1 MTARASTGAPP
12 RVIVT
17 GSVAYDYLMSF
28 PGKFMDVIVPDRM
41 QRISV
46 SFLVDE
52 MRRVR
57 GGVAPNIA
65 YGMSLLGV
73 RAHVMATAG
82 QDAVD
87 YRSWLE
93 SEGVDVSLLEIDQDV
108 FTASFFVSTDL
119 DQNQI
124 ATFYAGAMAR
134 ASRLGFA
141 NLDRSALE
149 LVLIS
154 PNDPAAMA
162 RYADECRTLRI
173 PFVYDPSQQV
183 ARLSGEE
190 LLAGLEGA
198 EVLIGNEYEFGVIE
212 KKTGLSESSLLD
224 KVPVVVVTRGEQGS
238 TITVRGGGAKVLGV
252 STTHQIPPATL
263 RTTAL
268 DPTGVGDA
276 YRAGLV
282 AARLARLP
290 WDAAGKVGSLAA
302 VYALET
308 LGPQPRRYSIDDFL
322 VRYAESFGQSE
333 ADAVGA
339 RLAPPI

>member
-1 MTARASTGAPP
+1 MSQTSAP
-12 RVIVT
+12 RVVVT

-28 PGKFMDVIVPDRM
+28 PGRFVDVIVPDRM

-52 MRRVR
+52 MRRVP
-57 GGVAPNIA
+57 GGCGANIA

-73 RAHVMATAG
+73 RPHLMATG
-82 QDAVD
+82 GRDATD

-93 SEGVDVSLLEIDQDV
+93 KEGVDVSLLALEEDV

-134 ASRLGFA
+134 ASRLSFHDV
-141 NLDRSALE
+141 DRSQLA

-154 PNDPAAMA
+154 PNDPGAMA
-162 RYADECRTLRI
+162 RYAEECRELRV

-183 ARLSGEE
+183 ARLSAEE

-198 EVLIGNEYEFGVIE
+198 DVLIGNDYEFGVLE
-212 KKTGLSESSLLD
+212 KKTGLSESGLLAR
-224 KVPVVVVTRGEQGS
+224 VPVVVLTHGEEGS
-238 TITVRGGGAKVLGV
+238 TIHVRGEGEHVLGV
-252 STTHQIPPATL
+252 STTYRIPAA
-263 RTTAL
+263 RVRAEAL

-276 YRAGLV
+276 FRAGLF
-282 AARLARLP
+282 AARLRGLS
-290 WDAAGKVGSLAA
+290 WDLAGKVGSVAA

-308 LGPQPRRYSIDDFL
+308 LGPQAQRYPLEDFL
-322 VRYAESFGQSE
+322 ARFREDFGDD
-333 ADAVGA
+333 DAVVVGEKLSA
-339 RLAPPI
+339 ST